1 MCHVPSVVND
11 RGYDLKFTLLWMA
24 AQNEGVTKEITSF
37 YWDDSETVFLG
48 LLTIYIPILYLPT
61 FSESNALDFYLV
73 MTEIPGGGGTLI
85 YGLYKYVPRNRVWFL
100 RFSVLKKCIL
110 FDLFVSILIVLS
122 NTGVW
127 KRPPVMIAYY

>member
-1 MCHVPSVVND
+1 
-11 RGYDLKFTLLWMA
+11 MA

-73 MTEIPGGGGTLI
+73 MTEIPGGGTLI